1 MKIEEQVGALLR
13 QHSLTLVT
21 AESCTGGLVGH
32 WLTNVAGSS
41 DYYLGGVVVYSNAM
55 KEALLGVRPETLLA
69 HGAVSEETAREMA
82 RGARQRL
89 GADVAVSITGIAGP
103 TGGTEDKPVGLVYVG
118 LSTADV
124 EWCRRFVFEGD
135 RLGNK
140 EASAQAALE
149 LVAEYMASEERET
162 MLDFVK
168 EPVSVEARMRPD
180 GTELPLAFVWQG
192 QRYEIVSW
200 GRESTQTQEGRD
212 VRCYLVQTSGP
223 QTWELCLDRKMGRWI
238 LNRRWPGKPQI
249 A

>member
-13 QHSLTLVT
+13 ERGLTMVT

-32 WLTNVAGSS
+32 RLTNVSGSS
-41 DYYLGGVVVYSNAM
+41 DYYLGGVVAYSNQL
-55 KEALLGVRPETLLA
+55 KEALLGVRAETLLA

-118 LSTADV
+118 LSAADA
-124 EWCRRFVFEGD
+124 EWCRRFVFEQD

-140 EASAQAALE
+140 QASAEAALG
-149 LVAEYMASEERET
+149 LVVEYVTGGEGKT
-162 MLDFVK
+162 MLDFIK
-168 EPVSVEARMRPD
+168 EPVSVEVRIRPD
-180 GTELPLAFVWQG
+180 GTELPLAFAWQG
-192 QRYEIVSW
+192 QRYEIGSW
-200 GRESTQTQEGRD
+200 GRESSETQEGRD
-212 VRCYLVQTSGP
+212 VRCYLVQTAGP
-223 QTWELCLDRKMGRWI
+223 QTWELCLDLEMGQWM
-238 LNRRWPGKPQI
+238 LNRRWPGNPQI